1 MADIKK
7 SELSKVSKEELATVI
22 ARYKKRDQKSRMQA
36 RQAAEQLTADLVTVG
51 SGAGLGYLMG
61 SRIASVENEKLG
73 GDAEAVEE
81 ALKEKTQIAGID
93 LDLAIAGT
101 AAALG
106 LTDMAG
112 NMSGFLRNV
121 GIGGLTAYGSRK
133 AFFMAIEARDKELGH
148 GGKVSAEKPEF
159 QDRFASGRYGHFGGR
174 SKPPK

>member
-36 RQAAEQLTADLVTVG
+36 RRAAEQLTADLVTVG

-61 SRIASVENEKLG
+61 SRIASVENDKLG
-73 GDAEAVEE
+73 NADPEAVEE

-112 NMSGFLRNV
+112 NMSDFLRNV

-148 GGKVSAEKPEF
+148 GGKAGDKPEF
-159 QDRFASGRYGHFGGR
+159 SDRFQSGRFGHFGGR
-174 SKPPK
+174 AKPPK